1 MPSSRVLA
9 VGLVGLEGEK
19 MWSREVP
26 AGQSLSLGGHG
37 SSATGHCWPTTRAVS
52 SKNWRFH
59 LDTEGPER
67 VWAL

>member
-26 AGQSLSLGGHG
+26 AGQSLSLGDM
-37 SSATGHCWPTTRAVS
+37 V
-52 SKNWRFH
+52 
-59 LDTEGPER
+59 
-67 VWAL
+67 ALPLGTAGQTCHMGRQLQELAL